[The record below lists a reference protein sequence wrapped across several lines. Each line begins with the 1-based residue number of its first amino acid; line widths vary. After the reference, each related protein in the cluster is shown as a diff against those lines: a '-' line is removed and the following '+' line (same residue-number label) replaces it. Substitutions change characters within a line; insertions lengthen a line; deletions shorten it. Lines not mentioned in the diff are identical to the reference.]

1 MNWLIL
7 SLLTALAVSTQDAW
21 VKKFFSHLSAYHMVA
36 YPALYSLPL
45 FTAGL
50 CIIERPPL
58 DAVYFW
64 CLLISLPLNGVSFV
78 LYMRAIK
85 ISPLSLTLP
94 YLAFTPVFMII
105 TGASVLD
112 EVPNLWGIIGIFTT
126 CLGGYILNLDP
137 ARLSFWAPFKAV
149 FKETG
154 SWLMLIVAFIFS
166 FAAVVGKQGILH
178 SSVFFF
184 TFSFFTAFNFIFLL
198 LLLVLR
204 VIRLET
210 YARLSVKGLVAGIL
224 FFLQAVFHGSAIS
237 LTKAA
242 YMISLKRLSIL
253 FGVIYGAIIFK
264 EQNIGVRLI
273 GAALML
279 SGSVLIVLKGG

>member
-21 VKKFFSHLSAYHMVA
+21 VKKYFSHLSAYHMVA

-50 CIIERPPL
+50 CVIERPPL
-58 DAVYFW
+58 DGVYLW
-64 CLLISLPLNGVSFV
+64 CLLISLPLNGISFV

-105 TGASVLD
+105 TGVLILD
-112 EVPNLWGIIGIFTT
+112 EVPNLWGITGIFTT

-137 ARLSFWAPFKAV
+137 ARLSLWAPFKAV
-149 FKETG
+149 FRETG

-184 TFSFFTAFNFIFLL
+184 TFSFAGYPAGDLRANVGQGIGRRYPVFPAGRFPRFRHLLDQGSLHDIPQTSEHSIRCFIRRHYL
-198 LLLVLR
+198 
-204 VIRLET
+204 
-210 YARLSVKGLVAGIL
+210 
-224 FFLQAVFHGSAIS
+224 
-237 LTKAA
+237 
-242 YMISLKRLSIL
+242 
-253 FGVIYGAIIFK
+253 
-264 EQNIGVRLI
+264 
-273 GAALML
+273 
-279 SGSVLIVLKGG
+279 

>member
-45 FTAGL
+45 FMAGL

-58 DAVYFW
+58 DGVYFW

-105 TGASVLD
+105 TGALILD

-126 CLGGYILNLDP
+126 CLGGYVLNLDP
-137 ARLSFWAPFKAV
+137 ARPSLWAPFKAV
-149 FKETG
+149 FRETG

-184 TFSFFTAFNFIFLL
+184 TFSFFTAFNFLFFL

-210 YARLSVKGLVAGIL
+210 YARVSVKGLVAGIL

-253 FGVIYGAIIFK
+253 FGVLYGAVVFK

-273 GAALML
+273 GATLML

>member
-50 CIIERPPL
+50 CFIERPPL
-58 DAVYFW
+58 DGVYFW

-94 YLAFTPVFMII
+94 YLAF
-105 TGASVLD
+105 
-112 EVPNLWGIIGIFTT
+112 
-126 CLGGYILNLDP
+126 
-137 ARLSFWAPFKAV
+137 
-149 FKETG
+149 
-154 SWLMLIVAFIFS
+154 
-166 FAAVVGKQGILH
+166 FA
-178 SSVFFF
+178 
-184 TFSFFTAFNFIFLL
+184 AFNFIFLL
-198 LLLVLR
+198 LLPVLR
-204 VIRLET
+204 VIRLEI
-210 YARLSVKGLVAGIL
+210 YARVSVKGLIAGIL

-253 FGVIYGAIIFK
+253 FGVLYGAVVFK
-264 EQNIGVRLI
+264 EQNIGIRLI
-273 GAALML
+273 GATLML